1 MWPWSNQF
9 ALVNNIS
16 VIVTYFLDKLLMIFL
31 EMLLIELM
39 LGWMVPS
46 SKHTEEVV
54 HLIEESTAKSADD
67 SHWNENGQLPQRER
81 EISEFTKIQ

>member
-1 MWPWSNQF
+1 M
-9 ALVNNIS
+9 
-16 VIVTYFLDKLLMIFL
+16 IVTYFLDKLLMIFL

-54 HLIEESTAKSADD
+54 HLIEKGTAKSADD
-67 SHWNENGQLPQRER
+67 PHRNKNG
-81 EISEFTKIQ
+81 

>member
-1 MWPWSNQF
+1 M
-9 ALVNNIS
+9 
-16 VIVTYFLDKLLMIFL
+16 IVTYFLDKLLMIFL

-67 SHWNENGQLPQRER
+67 SH
-81 EISEFTKIQ
+81 